1 MNHVLRQA
9 KIARRRL
16 TIHRFFQYLP
26 WVMLIALSVAALG
39 VALPKMVVVEA
50 DPQIWLISWLGGCS
64 AVGLLTSVVLSFVGR
79 PGLSESA
86 AEVDRRFGLRERLSS
101 ALSMPQQDRQSA
113 LGEALESD
121 AERRAETLVVSEHF
135 SFGITGK
142 LLLPL
147 APALLALALTQL
159 SDREPEVQQ
168 PQLAQLNIKK
178 VKESTDALM
187 KKIQQQRKKAEDKG
201 LKAAVDMFKKLE
213 GELAKLRKNEK
224 MDTKQALTKLNDIKQ
239 QLEDRRKEIGGANEL
254 KKHLQSLSK
263 FEPGPLDDLADS
275 MKKGDMEKAEEA
287 LEKLLEKLKSGEMNE
302 SDMAQMKKQMDAL
315 QKAMGDAAQKHQEAK
330 DALQQQIDQAKASG
344 DQQKAAQL
352 ERKLEKMQG
361 ADASMAQMQQMADM
375 LQQAGQSMSEGDM
388 QAAQEAFEQMAQ
400 QLSEMNDADA
410 ELQDLDQ
417 LMQELS
423 QSKSDMMGSLNGN
436 GMQGSESGNGNG
448 NGDGQGSGDRA
459 EEEDDVDFYDSRVRE
474 QMRLGETIMGGSVG
488 GENKKNESQLDV
500 QEAILSSMAE
510 EPEPLNDVP
519 LPRVRRDHTRG
530 YFDAVREK

>member
-1 MNHVLRQA
+1 
-9 KIARRRL
+9 
-16 TIHRFFQYLP
+16 
-26 WVMLIALSVAALG
+26 MLIALAVAALG
-39 VALPKMVVVEA
+39 IALPKMVVVEA
-50 DPQIWLISWLGGCS
+50 DPQIWFFSWLGGCS
-64 AVGLLTSVVLSFVGR
+64 AVGLLTSIVLSFVGR
-79 PGLSESA
+79 PGLAESA

-113 LGEALESD
+113 LGEALKSD

-135 SFGITGK
+135 SFGISGK

-159 SDREPEVQQ
+159 ADREPEAKE

-187 KKIQQQRKKAEDKG
+187 KKIQQQRKRAEEKG
-201 LKAAVDMFKKLE
+201 LRAAVDMFKKLE

-224 MDTKQALTKLNDIKQ
+224 MDTKQALTKLNDIKK

-275 MKKGDMEKAEEA
+275 MKKGDMEKAEDA

-302 SDMAQMKKQMDAL
+302 SDMAQMQKQMDAL
-315 QKAMGDAAQKHQEAK
+315 QKAMEEAAQKHQEAK
-330 DALQQQIDQAKASG
+330 DAVQQQIDQAKASG

-352 ERKLEKMQG
+352 ERKLERMQA

-375 LQQAGQSMSEGDM
+375 LQQASDSMSEGDM

-423 QSKSDMMGSLNGN
+423 QSKSDMMGGLASN
-436 GMQGSESGNGNG
+436 GMQGQSGNGNGNG

-474 QMRLGETIMGGSVG
+474 QMRLGETIMGGAVG
-488 GENKKNESQLDV
+488 GENKKNGSKLDV